1 MTTVYRN
8 GRFFVG
14 GAEGQI
20 LDPPFSHCM
29 LVTNDLIEYLGEESD
44 DAVLRA
50 IENGALVSDM
60 QGHVVTPGF
69 IDGHMHFLLLG
80 LALRK
85 VDLGNCKNMD
95 DISATIKSYAKANPS
110 SPRILCH
117 GWKHPTTN
125 GLALASM
132 LDPIDERP
140 IFIDAKDLHSAW
152 CNTAALQEL
161 GVESMEDPAGGKIHR
176 DEHGAPSGLL
186 SEAAAITLVWP
197 HIARVTPVEKRIE
210 ALQEAGRVY
219 TRAGYTGMVELA
231 MDENAWEGLQVLRS
245 REKLPFRVAAHWL
258 ISPSDDEN
266 AILKQVDRA
275 IELRKKFNV
284 DTSPELRITGIKIIC
299 DGVVDACTAALTQPY
314 SGNSVSCS
322 PLWTPKMLA
331 PVVRKA
337 DSAGLQCAL
346 HAIGDEAVKNAIDVL
361 ESFGTPGCR
370 HRIEHL
376 ELTSPEDAK
385 RLGKAGIT
393 ASIQPV
399 HSDPAILRA
408 WPKLLGEMR
417 FKRAFAY
424 KDFLDGGAVLAFGS
438 DAPTAPHAPLSNLY
452 CATTRRSARE
462 PGSLATT
469 NEEYALPL
477 AAAMAAATEGAAY
490 SCFADAWTGRLRPG
504 LKADFAV
511 IDMSWASED
520 LLKAQVC
527 QTWFE
532 GKKVYDHDDEGRW

>member
-1 MTTVYRN
+1 MTRVFRN

-14 GAEGQI
+14 GAESHT
-20 LDPPFSHCM
+20 LDHPFSHCM
-29 LVTNDLIEYLGEESD
+29 LVINDLIEHIGEESD
-44 DAVLRA
+44 PAVTKA
-50 IENGALVSDM
+50 IEGGASVSDM
-60 QGHVVTPGF
+60 HGRVVVPGF

-85 VDLGNCKNMD
+85 VSLETCTNMN
-95 DISATIKSYAKANPS
+95 DIRATIESYAKANPS

-117 GWKHPTTN
+117 GWEQPTTN
-125 GLALASM
+125 GVALASM

-140 IFIDAKDLHSAW
+140 IFIDAKDLHSTW
-152 CNTAALQEL
+152 CNSAALKEL
-161 GVESMEDPAGGKIHR
+161 DVESMEDPIGGEIHR
-176 DEHGAPSGLL
+176 DEHGKPSGLL
-186 SEAAAITLVWP
+186 SEAAAVGLVWP
-197 HIARVTPVEKRIE
+197 HIARVTPLEDRIE
-210 ALQEAGRVY
+210 ALREAGRVY
-219 TRAGYTGMVELA
+219 THAGYTGMVEMA
-231 MDENAWEGLQVLRS
+231 MDENAWAGLQLLRS
-245 REKLPFRVAAHWL
+245 RESLPFRIAAHWL

-266 AILKQVDRA
+266 ITLKQVDRA
-275 IELRKKFNV
+275 IELRQKFNA
-284 DTSPELRITGIKIIC
+284 DTSPALRITGIKIIC

-314 SGNSVSCS
+314 SSNSASYS

-331 PVVRKA
+331 PVIQKA

-346 HAIGDEAVKNAIDVL
+346 HAIGDLAIKNAIDAL
-361 ESFGTPGCR
+361 ENFGTPGRR

-376 ELTSPEDAK
+376 ELTSLEDAR

-408 WPKLLGEMR
+408 WPKLLGETR
-417 FKRAFAY
+417 CKSAFAY
-424 KDFLDGGAVLAFGS
+424 KEFLDGGAVLALGS
-438 DAPTAPHAPLSNLY
+438 DAPTAPHAPMSNLY

-462 PGSLATT
+462 PESLAKT
-469 NEEYALPL
+469 NEQYALPL

-504 LKADFAV
+504 LKADLAV
-511 IDMSWASED
+511 VDMSWTAED

-532 GKKVYDHDDEGRW
+532 GKKVYDHDDEGR

>member
-14 GAEGQI
+14 EAESQTPNG
-20 LDPPFSHCM
+20 PFSACM
-29 LVTNDLIEYLGEESD
+29 VVTNDLIEHIGGEPD
-44 DAVLRA
+44 LIVTQA
-50 IENGALVSDM
+50 IENGASVSDM
-60 QGHVVTPGF
+60 QGRVVIPGF

-85 VDLGNCKNMD
+85 IDLGTCKNMD
-95 DISATIKSYAKANPS
+95 DISANIKSYAKANPS
-110 SPRILCH
+110 LPRILCH
-117 GWKHPTTN
+117 GWEQPTTN
-125 GLALASM
+125 GMALASV

-140 IFIDAKDLHSAW
+140 IFIDAKDLHSTW
-152 CNTAALQEL
+152 CNTAALNEL
-161 GVESMEDPAGGKIHR
+161 NVESMEDPIGGKIHR
-176 DEHGAPSGLL
+176 DEHGRPSGLL
-186 SEAAAITLVWP
+186 SEAAAVTLVWP
-197 HIARVTPVEKRIE
+197 HVARVTPLEDRIK
-210 ALQEAGRVY
+210 ALREAGRIY
-219 TRAGYTGMVELA
+219 THAGYTGMVEMA
-231 MDENAWEGLQVLRS
+231 MDENAWAGLQLLRS
-245 REKLPFRVAAHWL
+245 RESLPFRVAAHWL

-266 AILKQVDRA
+266 ITLKQVDRA
-275 IELRKKFNV
+275 IELHEKFNA
-284 DTSPELRITGIKIIC
+284 DTSPALRITGIKIIC

-314 SGNSVSCS
+314 SSNGVSCS

-331 PVVRKA
+331 PVVQKA

-346 HAIGDEAVKNAIDVL
+346 HAIGDAAIKNAIDVL
-361 ESFGTPGCR
+361 ESFGTPGRR

-393 ASIQPV
+393 ASVQPV

-408 WPKLLGEMR
+408 WPKLLGETR
-417 FKRAFAY
+417 CKRAFAY
-424 KDFLDGGAVLAFGS
+424 KKFLDEGAVLALGS

-462 PGSLATT
+462 PESLATT
-469 NEEYALPL
+469 NEQYALPL
-477 AAAMAAATEGAAY
+477 ATALAAATEGAAY

-511 IDMSWASED
+511 VDMSWTSED
-520 LLKAQVC
+520 LLKAQVR

-532 GKKVYDHDDEGRW
+532 GRKVYDRDDEEH

>member
-14 GAEGQI
+14 GAKGQI
-20 LDPPFSHCM
+20 PDHPFSHCM
-29 LVTNDLIEYLGEESD
+29 VVTDDLIEHIGDESD
-44 DAVLRA
+44 VAVTMA
-50 IENGALVSDM
+50 IENGASVSDM
-60 QGHVVTPGF
+60 QGRVVTPGF

-85 VDLGNCKNMD
+85 VDLERCKSMD
-95 DISATIKSYAKANPS
+95 DISATIRSYAKANPS
-110 SPRILCH
+110 APRILCH

-125 GLALASM
+125 GMALASM
-132 LDPIDERP
+132 LDPIDKRP

-152 CNTAALQEL
+152 CNTAALKEL

-176 DEHGAPSGLL
+176 DENGAPSGLL

-197 HIARVTPVEKRIE
+197 HIARVTPLEERIE
-210 ALQEAGRVY
+210 ALREAGSVY
-219 TRAGYTGMVELA
+219 THAGYTGMVELA
-231 MDENAWEGLQVLRS
+231 MDDGAWAGLQLLRS
-245 REKLPFRVAAHWL
+245 REKLPFRVAAYWL

-266 AILKQVDRA
+266 VILQQVDRA
-275 IELRKKFNV
+275 IELREKFNA

-314 SGNSVSCS
+314 HLNGVSCS

-331 PVVRKA
+331 PVVQKA

-346 HAIGDEAVKNAIDVL
+346 HAIGDAAIKNAIDVL
-361 ESFGTPGCR
+361 EKFGTPGRR

-408 WPKLLGEMR
+408 WPKLLGETR
-417 FKRAFAY
+417 CKRAFAY
-424 KDFLDGGAVLAFGS
+424 KEFLDGGAVLALGS

-462 PGSLATT
+462 PESLATT
-469 NEEYALPL
+469 NEQYALPL

-511 IDMSWASED
+511 IDMNWTSED

-532 GKKVYDHDDEGRW
+532 GKKVYDRDDEGH

>member
-1 MTTVYRN
+1 MTTVFRN

-14 GAEGQI
+14 GVESQT
-20 LDPPFSHCM
+20 LHHPFSHCM
-29 LVTNDLIEYLGEESD
+29 VVTNDLIEYVGEESD
-44 DAVLRA
+44 LAVMKA
-50 IENGALVSDM
+50 IEIGASVFDM
-60 QGHVVTPGF
+60 QGRVVIPGF

-85 VDLGNCKNMD
+85 VDLGTCKNMA
-95 DISATIKSYAKANPS
+95 DISATIQSYAKANPS

-117 GWKHPTTN
+117 GWQQRTTN
-125 GLALASM
+125 GMALASM

-152 CNTAALQEL
+152 CNSAALKEL
-161 GVESMEDPAGGKIHR
+161 DVESMEDPTGGEIHR
-176 DEHGAPSGLL
+176 DEHGRPSGLL

-197 HIARVTPVEKRIE
+197 HIARVTPLEDRIE
-210 ALQEAGRVY
+210 ALREAGRVY
-219 TRAGYTGMVELA
+219 THAGYTGMIEMA
-231 MDENAWEGLQVLRS
+231 MDENAWAGLQLLRS
-245 REKLPFRVAAHWL
+245 RESLPFRVAAHWL
-258 ISPSDDEN
+258 ISPSHDEN

-275 IELRKKFNV
+275 IELREKFNA
-284 DTSPELRITGIKIIC
+284 DTSPALRITGIKIIC

-314 SGNSVSCS
+314 SSNGVLCP

-331 PVVRKA
+331 PVIQKA

-346 HAIGDEAVKNAIDVL
+346 HAIGDAAIKNAIDAL
-361 ESFGTPGCR
+361 EKFGTPGRR

-393 ASIQPV
+393 ASIQPI

-408 WPKLLGEMR
+408 WPKLVGETR
-417 FKRAFAY
+417 CKRVFAY
-424 KDFLDGGAVLAFGS
+424 KDFLDGGAILALGS

-462 PGSLATT
+462 PESLIRT
-469 NEEYALPL
+469 NEQYALPL
-477 AAAMAAATEGAAY
+477 ATAMAAATEGVAY

-511 IDMSWASED
+511 VDMSWTSED

-532 GKKVYDHDDEGRW
+532 GKKIYDRDDEGR